1 MPETSTGGT
10 TSLAASHDGPADGRT
25 ARRDRNRD
33 AVVDALLELHRMG
46 NLAPTVAEV
55 AAHSGV
61 SHRSVFRYFDDI
73 DELGR
78 AAVERQMSLVAH
90 LLELPDVAGR
100 PLEQRVEALVEQRMI
115 LYDAVRPTARV
126 ARLREPFQPV
136 IAQTI
141 ADSRQLLGDQLAVV
155 FEPELRAMEPGAA
168 DRALAAC
175 DVLLSFESAEL
186 LRQARQLSVAEAS
199 AVLRDGIL
207 ALLG

>member
-10 TSLAASHDGPADGRT
+10 TSLAASPDGPADGRR

-33 AVVDALLELHRMG
+33 AVVDALLELYRLG

-55 AAHSGV
+55 AAQSGV

-78 AAVERQMSLVAH
+78 AAVERQTSLVAH
-90 LLELPDVAGR
+90 LLELPDLSG
-100 PLEQRVEALVEQRMI
+100 LSFEQRVDALVERRMQ
-115 LYDAVRPTARV
+115 LYEAVRPTARV
-126 ARLREPFQPV
+126 ARLRAPFQPV
-136 IAQTI
+136 VAQSI
-141 ADSRQLLGDQLAVV
+141 ADNRQLFGDQLAVV
-155 FEPELRAMEPGAA
+155 FEPELRAMDAEAA
-168 DRALAAC
+168 DRALAAA

-186 LRQARQLSVAEAS
+186 LRHAQQMSAADTS
-199 AVLRDGIL
+199 AVLRHGIA